1 MSSLAQRFPVQPDD
15 RVALILPGRQVTY
28 GELGET
34 VGSVRGGL
42 AEAGL
47 VVGDRVMLIAGNSE
61 TFVVT
66 YVACLSAGL
75 VTVPVNPVA
84 PGEELAGEIERCR
97 PRAVVYDQAG
107 ADAWSQLDEATV
119 ASVEIVIPALDS
131 GHHPHA
137 ASPWAPGV
145 DVDDDDTAVLLF
157 TSGTAGT
164 PRPAILT
171 HGNLASSMDAV
182 LSLGLPLAGHDHV
195 ALAIIPLFH
204 VFGLNLVVNLGLVIG
219 ATLVLEEYQ
228 SPQRSAALV
237 AEHGVTVVSGPP
249 TLWSALLADEG
260 IDDGAL
266 ATVQFAV
273 SGAAPLD
280 PAIAR
285 AVTTRFGVTISE
297 GYGLTETSGIVSSA
311 LGLAPVFG
319 SVGQPFPGIEIRL
332 LDEDGADVFIGDA
345 GEVFVRGPMV
355 SPGYFE
361 DPEATKRTRTGD
373 GWLIT
378 GDLAVVDDAGHLAIV
393 DRLKDLIIVSGFNVH
408 PAEIERAL
416 VAHDDIE
423 VAAVVGEADPKMGE
437 RPVAHVVLRDG
448 AVLSEDDVVEHCRSR
463 LARYKAPRR
472 VVFADA
478 IPTGLGGKIRRSAL
492 SGQVDSTGHDR
503 SS

>member
-1 MSSLAQRFPVQPDD
+1 MSSLAHRFPVQSDD
-15 RVALILPGRQVTY
+15 RVALILPDREVTY

-34 VGSVRGGL
+34 VGAVRGGL
-42 AEAGL
+42 AKAGL

-66 YVACLSAGL
+66 YLACLSAGL
-75 VTVPVNPVA
+75 VTVPVNPIA
-84 PGEELAGEIERCR
+84 PGEELKGEIERCQ
-97 PRAVVYDQAG
+97 PKAVVFDAVGAG
-107 ADAWSQLDEATV
+107 AWAQLDAATI
-119 ASVEIVIPALDS
+119 ASISIAAGPRED
-131 GHHPHA
+131 GRHPFA
-137 ASPWAPGV
+137 GEWAPGIEV
-145 DVDDDDTAVLLF
+145 EDDDIAVLLF

-171 HGNLASSMDAV
+171 HGNLASSIDAV

-195 ALAIIPLFH
+195 ALAVIPLFH
-204 VFGLNLVVNLGLVIG
+204 VFGLNLVVNLGLAIG
-219 ATLVLEEYQ
+219 AKLVLEDHQ

-249 TLWSALLADEG
+249 TLWLALLADAS
-260 IDDGAL
+260 IDDRSL

-273 SGAAPLD
+273 SGASSLD
-280 PAIAR
+280 PSIAQ
-285 AVTTRFGVTISE
+285 AVSDRFGVVISE

-311 LGLAPVFG
+311 LGLEPIFG
-319 SVGQPFPGIEIRL
+319 SVGQPFPGIEVRL
-332 LDEDGADVFIGDA
+332 LDEAGADVFIGDP

-355 SPGYFE
+355 SPGYFG
-361 DPEATKRTRTGD
+361 DAEATKRTRTED

-378 GDLAVVDDAGHLAIV
+378 GDLAVVDEQGRLAIV

-408 PAEIERAL
+408 PAEIERVL
-416 VAHDDIE
+416 TAHEAIE
-423 VAAVVGEADPKMGE
+423 AAAVVGEDDPVMGE

-448 AVLSEDDVVEHCRSR
+448 VTLTEDDIIEHCRAH

-472 VVFADA
+472 VVFADV

-492 SGQVDSTGHDR
+492 TE
-503 SS
+503 